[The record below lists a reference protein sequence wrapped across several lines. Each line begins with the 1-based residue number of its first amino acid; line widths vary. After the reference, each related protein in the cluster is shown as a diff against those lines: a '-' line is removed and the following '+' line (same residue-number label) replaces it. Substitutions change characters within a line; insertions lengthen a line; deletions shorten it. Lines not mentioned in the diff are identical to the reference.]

1 MSLILPRKVR
11 FGISV
16 VVWLAAAAFGAAGPA
31 PILPREFGGWQL
43 SGPAKLSRDPAVA
56 DATNAPLLKE
66 YGFTD
71 FAAATYIR
79 DDGRKLTIKAARF
92 VDATG
97 AYGAFTYYRL
107 PQMLP
112 EEIGDKGASLNERI
126 LFYRGNIVV
135 DAVFQRLSAMSA
147 AELRELSSLLP
158 LPGGGD
164 RKPPS
169 LPAYLP
175 TQSRVENSIKYV
187 VGPVGLQ
194 QVNPPVPASVVDFNA
209 GAEVVLASY
218 NGSGGEAT
226 LMLISY
232 PTPQIAS
239 AQMGRLEAIRQPASS
254 SNNTP
259 LLSLSP
265 FYDRRSGPIVELV
278 SGPVSQGEA
287 QSLLAS
293 VNYDAEVTW
302 NQNTYFDKKNN
313 IGNLIVNII
322 VLCGIIGGLMLVA
335 GIAFGGLR
343 VLIKRVLPERVF
355 NRPEEAEFISLHLT
369 EEAGKPPASR

>member
-1 MSLILPRKVR
+1 MEIRKSILVLAV
-11 FGISV
+11 GLLLGATA
-16 VVWLAAAAFGAAGPA
+16 LAAGPEPA
-31 PILPREFGGWQL
+31 PILPKEFGGWQL
-43 SGPAKLSRDPAVA
+43 SGSAKLSDDPAMA
-56 DATNAPLLKE
+56 DPTNAALLKE

-71 FAAATYIR
+71 FAAATYLR

-112 EEIGDKGASLNERI
+112 EEIGEKAASLNERV
-126 LFYRGNIVV
+126 LFYRGNILV

-147 AELRELSSLLP
+147 AELRELASLLP
-158 LPGGGD
+158 QAAGGGSKAPPLPG
-164 RKPPS
+164 
-169 LPAYLP
+169 YLP
-175 TQSRVENSIKYV
+175 SQSRVSNSIRYV

-194 QVNPPVPASVVDFNA
+194 WMNAPLPASLVDFNA
-209 GAEVVLASY
+209 GAEVVLADY

-232 PTPQIAS
+232 PTPQIA
-239 AQMGRLEAIRQPASS
+239 AAHLRRIDAARQPFSPAGSA
-254 SNNTP
+254 P
-259 LLSLSP
+259 LLNLGP
-265 FYDRRSGPIVELV
+265 FFDRRSGPILALV
-278 SGPVSQGEA
+278 AGPVSQSEA

-313 IGNLIVNII
+313 VANLLVNII
-322 VLCGIIGGLMLVA
+322 LLCGVIAGLMIIA
-335 GIAFGGLR
+335 GIAFGGVR
-343 VLIKRVLPERVF
+343 VLIGRLFPDRVF
-355 NRPEEAEFISLHLT
+355 NRAEEAEFISLHLA
-369 EEAGKPPASR
+369 EKPIEPRAQR